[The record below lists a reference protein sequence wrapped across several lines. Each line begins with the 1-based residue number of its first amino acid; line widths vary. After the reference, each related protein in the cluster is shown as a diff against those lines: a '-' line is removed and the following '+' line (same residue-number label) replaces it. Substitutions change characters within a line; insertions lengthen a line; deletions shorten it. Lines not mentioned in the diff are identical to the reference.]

1 MFQEGPSVLLQG
13 VANGDICSFFL
24 TEKNAILLYFER
36 PFKEEAI
43 SFYFIGTLI
52 PKIFAIYS
60 ESETDV

>member
-1 MFQEGPSVLLQG
+1 MGIFVL
-13 VANGDICSFFL
+13 FFL